1 MCFMGL
7 NVDSDE
13 GIDDAARH
21 FVVEGGGRKK
31 VWFVD
36 WGREDYSDLFKHAFV
51 FCNSLNTGVV
61 IIFGLHILLSCPL
74 LHTVVW

>member
-7 NVDSDE
+7 NVDSDG

-21 FVVEGGGRKK
+21 FVVEGKKKKK

-36 WGREDYSDLFKHAFV
+36 RGREDYSDLFKHAFV
-51 FCNSLNTGVV
+51 FVTLWTQV
-61 IIFGLHILLSCPL
+61 L
-74 LHTVVW
+74 

>member
-21 FVVEGGGRKK
+21 FVVEGGGGRKK
-31 VWFVD
+31 VWLVA
-36 WGREDYSDLFKHAFV
+36 WGGEEF
-51 FCNSLNTGVV
+51 
-61 IIFGLHILLSCPL
+61 
-74 LHTVVW
+74 